1 MDQPT
6 NTNPIIAL
14 LMLMVIAIAS
24 PNDSIADDTATNA
37 EIEIANCSVHFAR
50 EVSVPALQSGVVIE
64 VAAKLGDTIAA
75 DATILRLSQTALVA
89 KRDAA
94 RARFEQARDL
104 ARSDVAKSLAAVML
118 EQAEADLADTTS
130 ASRSFASDVRPDQI
144 RQMRLAIRR
153 AQADV
158 RHAETESV
166 HAASDVALRK
176 AELELSEYQLTNTTV
191 RSPIQGVVLEINK
204 HLGEWIDAGQTVA
217 TVAQNDALHVYG
229 LANCRTLPRQ
239 LCKSAGA
246 TVHWLDPSTGKPR
259 QLQGKVV
266 ALDPL
271 LLSDDQYRFRVE
283 VSNQLI
289 AGSTDTW
296 MLVPGANVHMRIS
309 TRKSVAVAPVNWKN
323 R

>member
-1 MDQPT
+1 MDQQT
-6 NTNPIIAL
+6 NTNPIFAL
-14 LMLMVIAIAS
+14 TMLMIITIAS
-24 PNDSIADDTATNA
+24 RNHSIADDAGNA

-50 EVSVPALQSGVVIE
+50 EVSVPALQSGVVSE
-64 VAAKLGDTIAA
+64 VAAKLGDMIAA
-75 DATILRLSQTALVA
+75 DATILRLSQTALIP

-104 ARSDVAKSLAAVML
+104 ARSDVAKNLAAVML
-118 EQAEADLADTTS
+118 EQAQADLADTTS
-130 ASRSFASDVRPDQI
+130 ASRSYSSDVRPDQI

-153 AQADV
+153 AQAEV

-176 AELELSEYQLTNTTV
+176 AELELSEHQLTNTTV

-204 HLGEWIDAGQTVA
+204 HQGEWIDVGQTVA
-217 TVAQNDALHVYG
+217 TVAQNDVLHVYG